1 MELTAKKERGRMTF
15 FFNGEIDEFRCRTL
29 RGELDREIAAEA
41 PDEVV
46 FDMGGVSFVAP
57 AGGQGFPR
65 ERRLFGCGE
74 GEMKGNYMKI
84 EIPALGRNESFARNV
99 VAGFAVECA
108 PTVGEISDI
117 KTAVSEAVTN
127 AVVHA
132 YDEENDSNLIEIA
145 ADIDDDN
152 TLTVS
157 VRDFGRGIE
166 DVAEAREPF
175 FTTKPDAERS
185 GMGFTIIETF
195 MDDLEV
201 ESAPGKGTT
210 VIMRKRI
217 GGNVGA

>member
-1 MELTAKKERGRMTF
+1 
-15 FFNGEIDEFRCRTL
+15 
-29 RGELDREIAAEA
+29 
-41 PDEVV
+41 
-46 FDMGGVSFVAP
+46 
-57 AGGQGFPR
+57 
-65 ERRLFGCGE
+65 
-74 GEMKGNYMKI
+74 MKI

-99 VAGFAVECA
+99 VAGFAVDCA

>member
-1 MELTAKKERGRMTF
+1 
-15 FFNGEIDEFRCRTL
+15 
-29 RGELDREIAAEA
+29 
-41 PDEVV
+41 
-46 FDMGGVSFVAP
+46 
-57 AGGQGFPR
+57 
-65 ERRLFGCGE
+65 
-74 GEMKGNYMKI
+74 MKGNYMKI

-145 ADIDDDN
+145 ADIDDN

>member
-1 MELTAKKERGRMTF
+1 M
-15 FFNGEIDEFRCRTL
+15 
-29 RGELDREIAAEA
+29 
-41 PDEVV
+41 
-46 FDMGGVSFVAP
+46 
-57 AGGQGFPR
+57 
-65 ERRLFGCGE
+65 
-74 GEMKGNYMKI
+74 
-84 EIPALGRNESFARNV
+84 
-99 VAGFAVECA
+99 ECA

>member
-1 MELTAKKERGRMTF
+1 
-15 FFNGEIDEFRCRTL
+15 
-29 RGELDREIAAEA
+29 
-41 PDEVV
+41 
-46 FDMGGVSFVAP
+46 
-57 AGGQGFPR
+57 
-65 ERRLFGCGE
+65 
-74 GEMKGNYMKI
+74 MKGNYMKI

-99 VAGFAVECA
+99 VAGFAGECA

>member
-1 MELTAKKERGRMTF
+1 
-15 FFNGEIDEFRCRTL
+15 
-29 RGELDREIAAEA
+29 
-41 PDEVV
+41 
-46 FDMGGVSFVAP
+46 
-57 AGGQGFPR
+57 
-65 ERRLFGCGE
+65 
-74 GEMKGNYMKI
+74 MKGNYMKI

-99 VAGFAVECA
+99 VAGFAVDCA

>member
-1 MELTAKKERGRMTF
+1 
-15 FFNGEIDEFRCRTL
+15 
-29 RGELDREIAAEA
+29 
-41 PDEVV
+41 
-46 FDMGGVSFVAP
+46 
-57 AGGQGFPR
+57 
-65 ERRLFGCGE
+65 
-74 GEMKGNYMKI
+74 MKGNYMKI

-99 VAGFAVECA
+99 VAGCAVECA